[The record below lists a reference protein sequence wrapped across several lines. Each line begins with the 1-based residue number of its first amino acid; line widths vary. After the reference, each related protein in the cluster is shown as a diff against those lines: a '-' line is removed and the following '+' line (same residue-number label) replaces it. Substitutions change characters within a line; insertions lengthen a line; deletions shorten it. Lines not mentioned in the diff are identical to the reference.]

1 MHMEECMHVYT
12 QFTSEHSLHSHTNFS
27 ACSFLDHVKYDENP
41 SPPAPHPPSS
51 PRGEEE
57 CSATVELHTL
67 ITDLII
73 DSYEV
78 RQHCNTPSTPPEGS
92 CENVALMFV
101 LVVCPCPVL
110 SEIWRPDGETIRA
123 VAMQT
128 PDPGSP
134 STRGHHQGERSGS
147 FISHLKQSH
156 ACMKYTMTK
165 G

>member
-1 MHMEECMHVYT
+1 MPFI
-12 QFTSEHSLHSHTNFS
+12 FTLGSV
-27 ACSFLDHVKYDENP
+27 CSFLDQVKYDEDP
-41 SPPAPHPPSS
+41 SPPAPHPLLSQS
-51 PRGEEE
+51 GEEE
-57 CSATVELHTL
+57 GRPPVKQHTL
-67 ITDLII
+67 ITDLIA

-78 RQHCNTPSTPPEGS
+78 RRHCNTPSTPPEGS

-110 SEIWRPDGETIRA
+110 SEIWRPNGETDRA

>member
-1 MHMEECMHVYT
+1 MHVYT

-57 CSATVELHTL
+57 CSTTVELHTL

-78 RQHCNTPSTPPEGS
+78 RQHCNTPSTPPEGCS
-92 CENVALMFV
+92 DSVELIFV
-101 LVVCPCPVL
+101 LIVCSVL
-110 SEIWRPDGETIRA
+110 SEIWRPDGETNRD

-134 STRGHHQGERSGS
+134 STRGHHQGECGGS
-147 FISHLKQSH
+147 LISHKQSQTLCL
-156 ACMKYTMTK
+156 APPSLCI
-165 G
+165 